1 MSKDSLAALLR
12 ALLSPCK
19 EDIWA
24 KAHYSDPE
32 NERNSF
38 RFVKTTTETGFI
50 VVTTS
55 STRKKIR
62 VNGPLKP

>member
-24 KAHYSDPE
+24 KVHYSDPE

-38 RFVKTTTETGFI
+38 RNDDYGNWIHRGYNLKHI
-50 VVTTS
+50 
-55 STRKKIR
+55 KKLELM
-62 VNGPLKP
+62 VH